1 MSTNCLE
8 TSAANENRE
17 KNSLQLSP
25 FTSFKEKVAT
35 MGDS

>member
-1 MSTNCLE
+1 LKQVLQMKTE
-8 TSAANENRE
+8 K

-35 MGDS
+35 MGAS